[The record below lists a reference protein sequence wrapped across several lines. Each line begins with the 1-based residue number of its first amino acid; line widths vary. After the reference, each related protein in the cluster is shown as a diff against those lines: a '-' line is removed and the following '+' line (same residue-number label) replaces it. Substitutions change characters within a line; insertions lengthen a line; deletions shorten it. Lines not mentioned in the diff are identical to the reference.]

1 MQKEYISKKCI
12 NLKNGVD
19 ISGSA
24 TYNKAMITITI
35 IVVE

>member
-1 MQKEYISKKCI
+1 MYKS
-12 NLKNGVD
+12 KNGVD

-35 IVVE
+35 IVIG